1 MTSLAT
7 AGSLPGEP
15 SRIGDRRGLHE
26 LADGHLAQRHVR
38 GDPQAFGVL
47 VDRYQA
53 SLHAF
58 ITCTIAD
65 RERAEVLVQEVFIRV
80 FRQLHRFDP
89 TKKFSAWLYTIA
101 ANLAKQ

>member
-1 MTSLAT
+1 MN
-7 AGSLPGEP
+7 GE
-15 SRIGDRRGLHE
+15 RDLVQ

-38 GDPQAFGVL
+38 GDPRAFGVL

-53 SLHAF
+53 SLQAF

-101 ANLAKQ
+101 SNLVKP